1 MAQTLNRV
9 LITITSVN
17 VKFWPLGLK
26 TSYFWTEVLH
36 LYETF
41 KNYGYEVGI
50 VSETGTVGI
59 DESSSIYAQID
70 RERAQLKKPDD
81 VDPNKYVIIYYSG
94 GHGAAVDF
102 PKATGLQR
110 IGSSIYQ
117 NGGVIAAVCHGP
129 AIFTNLKVN
138 NELLIKRKKV
148 RTFHTSGEKLL
159 MPTDR
164 LKEHNLPFMEDL
176 LRGLGA
182 DWQVIALENL

>member
-1 MAQTLNRV
+1 
-9 LITITSVN
+9 
-17 VKFWPLGLK
+17 
-26 TSYFWTEVLH
+26 
-36 LYETF
+36 
-41 KNYGYEVGI
+41 
-50 VSETGTVGI
+50 
-59 DESSSIYAQID
+59 
-70 RERAQLKKPDD
+70 
-81 VDPNKYVIIYYSG
+81 
-94 GHGAAVDF
+94 
-102 PKATGLQR
+102 TGLQR